1 MNDLLAKIAV
11 TGLCKS
17 FGTKVVL
24 DGVDL
29 AVPAGQSLVVLG
41 SSGSGKSVLIKCIL
55 GIMEP
60 DAGDVLVNGVSVLN
74 RSAAAHT
81 NFLQKTGVLFQGSAL
96 FDSLLVW
103 QNVSFRQ
110 LQERTMRRAEAKE
123 YAIHLLTEVGLAAN
137 VADLAP
143 SELSGGMQR
152 RAALARAIAS
162 KPDVIFFDEPT
173 TGLDP
178 ITANGINDLIV
189 KTVRQLNATAITIT
203 HDINSMRRIAD
214 EVALLFGGKIMWRG
228 KADKID
234 DVANPYIDQFIHGK
248 LDGPI
253 PVLGFGGNRD

>member
-41 SSGSGKSVLIKCIL
+41 SSGSGKSVLLKCIL

-74 RSAAAHT
+74 RSAAAH
-81 NFLQKTGVLFQGSAL
+81 NHFLQNTGMLFQGSAL
-96 FDSLLVW
+96 FDSLLIW
-103 QNVSFRQ
+103 QNISFRP

-123 YAIHLLTEVGLAAN
+123 YAIHLLDQVGLAPQ

-234 DVANPYIDQFIHGK
+234 EVANPYIDQFIHGK

-253 PVLGFGGNRD
+253 PVLGFGGK

>member
-1 MNDLLAKIAV
+1 V
-11 TGLCKS
+11 
-17 FGTKVVL
+17 
-24 DGVDL
+24 
-29 AVPAGQSLVVLG
+29 
-41 SSGSGKSVLIKCIL
+41 
-55 GIMEP
+55 
-60 DAGDVLVNGVSVLN
+60 
-74 RSAAAHT
+74 
-81 NFLQKTGVLFQGSAL
+81 
-96 FDSLLVW
+96 
-103 QNVSFRQ
+103 
-110 LQERTMRRAEAKE
+110 RRPEAKE

-228 KADKID
+228 KADHID
-234 DVANPYIDQFIHGK
+234 EVANPYIDQFIHGK
-248 LDGPI
+248 LDAPI
-253 PVLGFGGNRD
+253 PVLGFGGNRERNCNCIYANPKSLP